1 MVLGLCPVP
10 GITQTS
16 DTLRVNFS
24 IATSEFGSSNEGLFL
39 YEDDEGLK
47 AKYVL
52 YKATSYGLRLPL
64 DSSRVKVEDIDFYR
78 EQEQK
83 YMDLLVK
90 FYNENRHNY
99 IVLKDECLLD
109 SIQKAY
115 IIGVLD
121 IIRTYRYEG
130 EDLYISNAPDYYT
143 IMSENGTYTLYDPY
157 KKLKEY
163 IELRKTLNVQ
173 YPPGTR
179 HYVDIM

>member
-1 MVLGLCPVP
+1 MKKSLLLWLLGLCPVP
-10 GITQTS
+10 GIAQTS

-47 AKYVL
+47 AQYVL
-52 YKATSYGLRLPL
+52 YKATSYGLRLSP
-64 DSSRVKVEDIDFYR
+64 DSSQVDSQKVEDIDFYR
-78 EQEQK
+78 KREQK
-83 YMDLLVK
+83 YTDLLVN
-90 FYNENRHNY
+90 FYNENKHNY

-115 IIGVLD
+115 IIGMSD
-121 IIRTYRYEG
+121 IIRMYRYEG

-157 KKLKEY
+157 K
-163 IELRKTLNVQ
+163 N
-173 YPPGTR
+173 
-179 HYVDIM
+179 